1 MNHSLMEEE
10 LEERA
15 SLYALGALNQHEA
28 RSFEEHLAEG
38 CEACATELSGFE
50 AVVTNLAYGAPDAA
64 PPASAREKLLA
75 RLGEETEPTP
85 PAANSQH
92 DASQP
97 LVVRA
102 GEGQWHEM
110 CAGVI
115 FKQLFA
121 DAARNTVTSL
131 VRMQPGSQIPMHRHR
146 GIEECYVIEGDVF
159 ASNETLRAG
168 DYTCAMEGSIHHP
181 ISTLNGAL
189 LLLVSPESYE
199 VLSQ

>member
-1 MNHSLMEEE
+1 MSHSLQEEE
-10 LEERA
+10 FKERA

-38 CEACATELSGFE
+38 CEACASELSGFE
-50 AVVTNLAYGAPDAA
+50 AVVTNLAYGSPDAM

-75 RLGEETEPTP
+75 RLAKETEPTP
-85 PAANSQH
+85 PATSSGH
-92 DASQP
+92 DISQP

-102 GEGQWHEM
+102 DEGRWHPM

-115 FKQLFA
+115 FKQLFV
-121 DAARNTVTSL
+121 DATRKTVTSL

-146 GIEECYVIEGDVF
+146 GIEECYVIEGDVY
-159 ASNETLRAG
+159 ANNETLGAG
-168 DYTCAMEGSIHHP
+168 DYTCAMEGSIHHA
-181 ISTLNGAL
+181 ISTVDGAL
-189 LLLVSPESYE
+189 LLIVSPESYE

>member
-38 CEACATELSGFE
+38 CEACATGLSGFE
-50 AVVTNLAYGAPDAA
+50 AVVSSLACGAPDAT

-75 RLGEETEPTP
+75 RLGKETEPTP
-85 PAANSQH
+85 PAANSVD

-102 GEGQWHEM
+102 GEGRWHEM
-110 CAGVI
+110 CAGVL

-121 DAARNTVTSL
+121 DATRQTVTSL

-159 ASNETLRAG
+159 ANNETLGAG
-168 DYTCAMEGSIHHP
+168 DYTCAMEGSIHHA
-181 ISTLNGAL
+181 ISTNHGAL
-189 LLLVSPESYE
+189 LLIVSPESYE
-199 VLSQ
+199 VLTH